1 VISFGALCGTQ
12 LVGRAAD
19 RANGKRW
26 RKSSRRIPRRNSTTA
41 KSCTKW
47 GRVEEAIRKYE
58 FAISRDPSLA
68 EAEFYLGLAWRD
80 LGDLDKAQEHYER
93 SFALDPKNGK
103 CESNLA
109 GVLLA
114 KGLRTEARRRYE
126 HSIILNPLLQIAH
139 KELGD
144 IICGT
149 REYQAAIAHY
159 EQALRIQPDFAEAK
173 QNLSFART
181 LAGR

>member
-1 VISFGALCGTQ
+1 
-12 LVGRAAD
+12 
-19 RANGKRW
+19 
-26 RKSSRRIPRRNSTTA
+26 
-41 KSCTKW
+41 
-47 GRVEEAIRKYE
+47 
-58 FAISRDPSLA
+58 LA

-126 HSIILNPLLQIAH
+126 HSVILNPLLQIAH

-144 IICGT
+144 ILCGT

-159 EQALRIQPDFAEAK
+159 EQALRIQPDYRAAEE
-173 QNLSFART
+173 NLRFART
-181 LAGR
+181 LRGQ